1 MSEQN
6 YTLSA
11 RDFSVTDNKPKPN
24 RFNFPGVTL
33 RIGPSDLT
41 GDTIATI
48 AVFNST
54 NIKTGNVIQVYFSPV
69 DQTPMDAIRS
79 GLDSAVC
86 GDCILRPI
94 NSPNRDDDSCYVRK
108 FHGPAKVYR
117 TFKVGRYPLVKDLT
131 PKDKTKVL
139 SILKSKTVRLGAYG
153 DPLADVETS
162 IYLAAI
168 NPQVLGYS
176 HQWKNADDISFGT
189 GVWVHSFLMAS
200 VDSPEDYKQAK
211 DSGWRTYRHTS
222 DSTAFQNEI
231 VCPHKTHNVQCV
243 DCGLCSGTSSNSA
256 CDIVTKTLKRG

>member
-1 MSEQN
+1 MSEQK

-11 RDFSVTDNKPKPN
+11 RDFPLVDKTAKSN

-94 NSPNRDDDSCYVRK
+94 NSPNKDDDSCYVRK
-108 FHGPAKVYR
+108 FHGPSAVYR
-117 TFKVGRYPLVKDLT
+117 AFKAGRYPLYKDL
-131 PKDKTKVL
+131 PPPQRRKVL
-139 SILKSKTVRLGAYG
+139 SIFESKMIRLGAYG
-153 DPLADVETS
+153 DPASDTFTSTFLAS
-162 IYLAAI
+162 LA
-168 NPQVLGYS
+168 PQITAYS
-176 HQWKNADDISFGT
+176 HQWRANPQLKPFT
-189 GVWVHSFLMAS
+189 MAS
-200 VDSPEDYKQAK
+200 VDTTEDYEQAK
-211 DSGWRTYRHTS
+211 KQGWRTYRHTNE
-222 DSTAFQNEI
+222 DSAFDNEI
-231 VCPHKTHNVQCV
+231 ICPHKSHNIQCV
-243 DCGLCSGTSSNSA
+243 DCGLCSGTNSNSTR
-256 CDIVTKTLKRG
+256 DIVTKTLRRG